1 MNAAEPAPMTVQE
14 LLEAARAA
22 GVERQDARWLLGAVL
37 GRPAAW
43 LISHGGEAVAADGAR
58 RGLDGIAR
66 LAAGEPLAYVLGE
79 QPFRGLVLEVS
90 PAVLVPRADTGTLV
104 DWALERMPAGHP
116 VAVADLGTGSGAVA
130 LALACE
136 RPQARITAV
145 DASGT
150 ALAVARRN
158 GARLG
163 LSLRWLLS
171 DWFSALAGERF
182 DLIVGNPPYIAEG
195 DPHLPALHAEP
206 RQALVSGMDGLDDIR
221 HIIEQAPQH
230 LNAGAWLLLEHGF
243 DQASAVQDLLR
254 QTGFAQV
261 QSRVDLAGIKRC
273 SGGCWPEVK

>member
-1 MNAAEPAPMTVQE
+1 MNAAEPAPITVQE

-37 GRPAAW
+37 GQPAAW
-43 LISHGGEAVAADGAR
+43 LIAHGGEPVAPDGAR

-195 DPHLPALHAEP
+195 DPHLAALRHEP
-206 RQALVSGMDGLDDIR
+206 VQALTAGADGLDAVRRIAAA
-221 HIIEQAPQH
+221 APGH
-230 LNAGAWLLLEHGF
+230 LVPGGWLLLEHGF
-243 DQASAVQDLLR
+243 EQAEAVRALLDAA
-254 QTGFAQV
+254 GLEEV
-261 QSRVDLAGIKRC
+261 QSRHDLAGRPRC
-273 SGGCWPEVK
+273 SGGRAPGG